1 MGKEIVRAE
10 SGDES
15 TFNWSS
21 DSSSSASSYEEHD
34 MNSRMP
40 LLALNHV
47 SYVCKSVPKS
57 VEFYQQVLGF
67 DLIQRPSSFQFE
79 GAWLFNHGIG
89 IHLLGRE
96 DAASNKG
103 KINPKENHI
112 SFQCTDMDLMM
123 QRLDDMEIE
132 YVTATVEEGGVTV
145 DQLFFHDPDGNMIEI
160 CNCQNIPVV
169 PLSSCPLKKLSNL
182 PTFTQKTIP
191 NSFYGRNESS
201 KKNCSSGEM
210 EYLMMESL
218 TMNMIDISF

>member
-103 KINPKENHI
+103 KINPKDNHI
-112 SFQCTDMDLMM
+112 SFQCTDMDLIM
-123 QRLDDMEIE
+123 QRLNDMEIE
-132 YVTATVEEGGVTV
+132 YATATVEEGGVTV
-145 DQLFFHDPDGNMIEI
+145 DQLFFHDPDGYSTA
-160 CNCQNIPVV
+160 
-169 PLSSCPLKKLSNL
+169 SSHGRELATEFAPLKKLFEFL
-182 PTFTQKTIP
+182 FKGHDAEPP
-191 NSFYGRNESS
+191 Y
-201 KKNCSSGEM
+201 
-210 EYLMMESL
+210 
-218 TMNMIDISF
+218 